1 MVTKRTI
8 TGLVVFFFVL
18 FVSTF
23 SFASELDAIRAA
35 IKEKHAKWIAGETT
49 VSGLPQELRE
59 LRVRLNKPQSPNSE
73 NLILDGPPVLGLP
86 TSLDWRSYNSLNY
99 VTQVR
104 DQGQC
109 GSCWAFATT
118 AALESYML
126 WKNNSPGVDD
136 NFAEQVLVSC
146 GGAGSCN
153 GGYIDQA
160 SNFIRDTGLP
170 DESCYLY
177 TATDGSC
184 GNACVNWQS
193 NAYKTAAWSYVAT
206 TSPTVDAIKD
216 ALYNYGPLVTTMDVY
231 TDFFSY
237 KSGVYTHVSGTLA
250 GGHAV
255 LIVGYDD
262 IGQYFIVKNSWGI
275 GWGEGGFFNIAYSQI
290 NPTVQFGYWTI
301 AYLQEAPCTYS
312 ISPTSKSVAVEGGSG
327 SIAVSAGTNCSW
339 TAESNASWVKIM
351 SGSPGTG
358 NGTVNYSVDPNTGS
372 SSRTGSIAIAGKT
385 FTITQNGPSYSISPT
400 SQSFPA
406 VGGQGTI
413 AVSTCTNCSWTAAS
427 NATWVTITS
436 GSSGT
441 GSGKIGFSV
450 AKNSAKATRKTTIT
464 VGGKVF
470 TVTQKGR

>member
-1 MVTKRTI
+1 
-8 TGLVVFFFVL
+8 
-18 FVSTF
+18 
-23 SFASELDAIRAA
+23 
-35 IKEKHAKWIAGETT
+35 
-49 VSGLPQELRE
+49 
-59 LRVRLNKPQSPNSE
+59 
-73 NLILDGPPVLGLP
+73 
-86 TSLDWRSYNSLNY
+86 
-99 VTQVR
+99 
-104 DQGQC
+104 
-109 GSCWAFATT
+109 
-118 AALESYML
+118 ML
-126 WKNNSPGVDD
+126 WRNNSPGVDD

-177 TATDGSC
+177 TATNGNCGS
-184 GNACVNWQS
+184 ACVNWQS
-193 NAYKTAAWSYVAT
+193 NAYRTAAWSYVST

-237 KSGVYTHVSGTLA
+237 KSGVYSYVSGTLA

-255 LIVGYDD
+255 LIVGYED

-327 SIAVSAGTNCSW
+327 TIAVSAGTNCSW
-339 TAESNASWVKIM
+339 TAGSNTSWIKIM

-385 FTITQNGPSYSISPT
+385 FTITQGGPSYTISPT
-400 SQSFPA
+400 SQSFSA
-406 VGGQGTI
+406 AGGQGTI
-413 AVSTCTNCSWTAAS
+413 AVSTCASCGWTAVS
-427 NATWVTITS
+427 NASWVTIPS
-436 GSSGT
+436 GSSGI

-450 AKNSAKATRKTTIT
+450 AKNSAKATRKATIT